1 MLKSMRPTE
10 ADERAEPG
18 AEATEERREAEQDPV
33 AEQRVPDP
41 LGLSAW
47 EDPPTGVLGRL
58 LAKLSQDGAAAYVA
72 VEELRRFVTAQ
83 IRREIRA
90 LMKTIDARFSV
101 HAAKTERKS
110 AALERE
116 TASIERQT
124 EEVKALTKAVQDLRV
139 IVAVQNVKL
148 DTLRWMLGIVILFF
162 VALVAMG
169 ISNY

>member
-10 ADERAEPG
+10 SDERAEPG
-18 AEATEERREAEQDPV
+18 AEATEERREAAQDAV

-58 LAKLSQDGAAAYVA
+58 LAKLSQNGAEAYVA
-72 VEELRRFVTAQ
+72 VEELRRFVTAP

-90 LMKTIDARFSV
+90 LMKTIDTRLSV
-101 HAAKTERKS
+101 HDAKTERQ
-110 AALERE
+110 

-148 DTLRWMLGIVILFF
+148 DTLRWMLGIVILFL